1 MTGSDTG
8 HVPELVL
15 GPLLRYAGT
24 ESATFWVETSVRCE
38 VEILGRS
45 ERTFTVEGH
54 HYALVLVEDLE
65 PASVT
70 PYDVRLD
77 GIVAWPP
84 SDGRPQPVVHTR
96 GGERFVRLMFGS
108 CRVGGPEP
116 ESPVGE
122 WPADLRELG
131 VDALWTYSKLLQ
143 RGEAEWPDAVLLL
156 GDQVYAD
163 EVSPRTLEF
172 IRSRRD
178 TGEPPGEQVAD
189 FEEYTRLYRESWSDP
204 DIRWLLS
211 TVPTV
216 MIFDDHDVI
225 DDWNISWLWVEEMR
239 RKPWWEARVTGAF
252 MSYWIY
258 QHLGNLSPPE
268 LEADTTFPRV
278 KDEKDAGSLLR
289 RLADMWDRESAAS
302 RWAFY
307 RDFGETR
314 LLVLDSRA
322 ARVLSDGRRQ
332 MVDDEEW
339 DWIVEHSSGSFDHV
353 VIASTLPVFLPA
365 GIHHLQAW
373 NEALCAGPGDGWPR
387 T

>member
-1 MTGSDTG
+1 VASGRKIDVALDGKVRYEVDGGDRDKVKSFKGPDRVGGHDDLRAGPGMTGLDTG
-8 HVPELVL
+8 PELVL

-24 ESATFWVETSVRCE
+24 ESATFWVETSARCE

-84 SDGRPQPVVHTR
+84 PDGRPQPVVHTR
-96 GGERFVRLMFGS
+96 DGERFVRLMFGS

-116 ESPVGE
+116 ESPAGE

-143 RGEAEWPDAVLLL
+143 RGKADWPDAVLLL

-178 TGEPPGEQVAD
+178 TGEPPGEQVSPTSRS
-189 FEEYTRLYRESWSDP
+189 TRA
-204 DIRWLLS
+204 S
-211 TVPTV
+211 TASRGPTPT
-216 MIFDDHDVI
+216 
-225 DDWNISWLWVEEMR
+225 S
-239 RKPWWEARVTGAF
+239 AGC
-252 MSYWIY
+252 
-258 QHLGNLSPPE
+258 SPPSR
-268 LEADTTFPRV
+268 PR
-278 KDEKDAGSLLR
+278 
-289 RLADMWDRESAAS
+289 
-302 RWAFY
+302 
-307 RDFGETR
+307 
-314 LLVLDSRA
+314 
-322 ARVLSDGRRQ
+322 
-332 MVDDEEW
+332 
-339 DWIVEHSSGSFDHV
+339 
-353 VIASTLPVFLPA
+353 
-365 GIHHLQAW
+365 
-373 NEALCAGPGDGWPR
+373 
-387 T
+387 